1 MFCVHLKLSTSN
13 LQARVVVM
21 NKGELFEADVAFKI
35 RSFFTENFSKGQK
48 DLLAAR
54 IW

>member
-1 MFCVHLKLSTSN
+1 MFCVHLKLSKSM
-13 LQARVVVM
+13 LQNRAMVM
-21 NKGELFEADVAFKI
+21 NEGQLFKAAVAFKV